1 MKTAPNDNQKVAIE
15 YIDGPLLIV
24 AGAGTGKTTT
34 LVEKVHHIVQSER
47 AKPHEI
53 LALTFTEKA
62 ASEMEQ
68 RVDEKLPFGYT
79 QTLISTFHSYAD
91 SILRTEAINLGLT
104 PTYRLMTEAE
114 TISYLKQHLFAMNLT
129 YYRPLGNPGKF
140 LEALIQFTSR
150 LRDEDISPAQYGEW
164 VDGLTPNDDHDEDEI
179 AHLKELARMYEQY
192 QEMKAKDGVMDYGD
206 LIYYL
211 MELLRRKPHVLNRLR
226 NELKFVF
233 VDEFQDT
240 NIAQYELIKLL
251 CPPEMNDGPILTVVG
266 DDSQAIYKF
275 RGASVSNILTF
286 MNDYENA
293 KQVTLNVNYR
303 SNQTI
308 LDTSYRLIK
317 HNDPDTLEAQLGISK
332 RLIAGNGKKG
342 TPVDYTLCARV
353 EDEAIHV
360 SNLIKQH
367 AKDYSYGDMALL
379 VRANNHS
386 EAFVK
391 EFIHQGIPYQFHG
404 PSALYKQESV
414 KDLIAYLQVLA
425 NPEEATAMYR
435 VLSMPIFKL
444 DARDLAYL
452 VAFAKKTAQTLHHAV
467 EMACDL
473 HTSARHDEYEIYR
486 PHLPRMT
493 EFSFQTLAQVR
504 ELIANHL
511 KLIHSHTAGQILYT
525 FLEQSGIL
533 KELAAKG
540 QDERDV
546 RIITSFFDR
555 IKSFESSHDD
565 ASVFALVDFL
575 IMSMDMGESPT
586 AGDLDIAREDAV
598 HIMTVHG
605 SKGLEYPIVFIANT
619 TATRFPSRNRRDT
632 IPIPPELIKEALPSG
647 DYHVQ
652 EERRLFYVAMTRAKD
667 HLYLTSSQLYGD
679 AKRTQKISPFVY
691 EALGEKEVNAK
702 AQKQIES
709 RQQLSIFDFKP
720 DEPPQPANLQTHQPA
735 TNQYAQIS
743 YSQLDTYEMCP
754 LRYKYQYVLKIPSAS
769 NAAASFGTS
778 IHSALQTFYTRYREN
793 SALTLDDLLQMFK
806 DAWVPVG
813 YASAAH
819 EKRMQAEGREML
831 TNFYTTQ
838 HNEHIRPIDLEKF
851 FKVKVKDQIFVTGKI
866 DRVDDMG
873 EGKIRIIDY
882 KTGKKPDEKQLAKSL
897 QLSIYTMAAMEPSLY
912 NKPIGHIE
920 LTFYYLQ
927 NNETITVSKSLE
939 DISSTKEELV
949 EQVQKI
955 QQAHYEPR
963 VGPHCDFCPFRLI
976 CSAWQ

>member
-1 MKTAPNDNQKVAIE
+1 MKNAPNDNQTIAIE

-34 LVEKVHHIVQSER
+34 LVEKAHHIVESGR

-91 SILRTEAINLGLT
+91 SILRAEAINLGIT

-114 TISYLKQHLFAMNLT
+114 TISYLKQRLFLMNLKH
-129 YYRPLGNPGKF
+129 YRPLGNPGKF

-150 LRDEDISPAQYGEW
+150 LRDEDVAPEQYRAWVSTLSPSEE
-164 VDGLTPNDDHDEDEI
+164 HDEDEI
-179 AHLKELARMYEQY
+179 NHLVELAGMYEQY
-192 QEMKAKDGVMDYGD
+192 QQKKAEDGVMDYGD

-211 MELLRRKPHVLNRLR
+211 MVLLRSKPHILNRIR
-226 NELKFVF
+226 SELKYVF

-251 CPPEMNDGPILTVVG
+251 CPPGDAHGPVLTVVG

-286 MNDYENA
+286 MNDYTGA

-303 SNQTI
+303 SNQAI

-342 TPVDYTLCARV
+342 TPVEYSLCARV

-360 SNLIKQH
+360 AAQIQKH
-367 AKDYSYGDMALL
+367 AKDYSYGDIALL
-379 VRANNHS
+379 VRANNH
-386 EAFVK
+386 ADPFVK
-391 EFIHQGIPYQFHG
+391 EFIHQAIPYQFHG

-435 VLSMPIFKL
+435 VLCMPIFKL
-444 DARDLAYL
+444 DPRDLAYL
-452 VAFAKKTAQTLHHAV
+452 VAFAKKTAQTLHHAL

-473 HTSARHDEYEIYR
+473 HSSARHEEYEIYR
-486 PHLPRMT
+486 AHLPRFT
-493 EFSFQTLAQVR
+493 EFSYQTFEQVR
-504 ELIANHL
+504 NLVSAHL
-511 KLIHSHTAGQILYT
+511 KLIPTHTAGQILYT
-525 FLEQSGIL
+525 FLDQSGIL

-546 RIITSFFDR
+546 RIVTTFFDR
-555 IKSFESSHDD
+555 IKSFEASHDD

-575 IMSMDMGESPT
+575 LMSMDMGESPT
-586 AGDLDIAREDAV
+586 AGDLDVGRDDAV

-632 IPIPPELIKEALPSG
+632 IPIPSELIKEALPSG

-691 EALGEKEVNAK
+691 EALGEQEVNAK
-702 AQKQIES
+702 TQKQIEN

-720 DEPPQPANLQTHQPA
+720 DEPPEPSTINHQPSTHA
-735 TNQYAQIS
+735 YAQIS

-778 IHSALQTFYTRYREN
+778 IHSALQAFYTRYREN
-793 SALTLDDLLQMFK
+793 ADLTLEDLLQMFK
-806 DAWVPVG
+806 ESWVPVG

-831 TNFYTTQ
+831 KNFFETQ
-838 HNEHIRPIDLEKF
+838 HTTHIKPIDLEKF

-866 DRVDDMG
+866 DRVDDVG
-873 EGKIRIIDY
+873 DGKIRIIDY

-912 NKPIGHIE
+912 NKPIGQIE

-927 NNETITVSKSLE
+927 NNETITVSKNLE
-939 DISSTKEELV
+939 DITNTREELV
-949 EQVQKI
+949 AQVHKI
-955 QQAHYEPR
+955 QEGNYEPR